1 MMSLGM
7 NRRFPVCRLVLACL
21 LASSSLSA
29 QMSEL
34 PLAATPPMGWN
45 SWNHYGKKV
54 TEADVRAAA
63 DAMVSSGMKDA
74 GYVYV
79 NLDGSWEGERD
90 SAGVLHVNPAKFGD
104 MKALADYIHS
114 KGLKFGIY
122 SSPGPVTCGGFT
134 ASYQHE
140 EQDAKMFAAWGAD
153 FLKYDLCSFR
163 AIMNKESNGDEDKA
177 RKIQQAAYE
186 KMDQAL
192 VKAGR
197 PMLYSLCQYGLDY
210 VWEWGPTVGATMWRT
225 TGDIKDTW
233 DSMTN
238 NGFSQAGF
246 SKYVNPGHWID
257 PDILEVGN
265 GGMNATEYT
274 THLSLWAMLAAPLL
288 AGNDLSTMSDE
299 TKSILMNKEVI
310 AVDQDPLGK
319 AGDRVWAVGQLE
331 LWSKPLKDGAVAV
344 ALFNRVTGPTKMT
357 FTLSDIGWQGPAK
370 ARDVWAHKDV
380 GVITDSFTATV
391 PRHGVVMLVL
401 RK

>member
-1 MMSLGM
+1 
-7 NRRFPVCRLVLACL
+7 
-21 LASSSLSA
+21 
-29 QMSEL
+29 
-34 PLAATPPMGWN
+34 MGWN